1 MYIQLSTQKYPVS
14 QAEVKSLYTNTSFP
28 EPFSPPDDYAWV
40 FPTPKPQCDQILQ
53 SIIEATPEY
62 TNKNVWEQ
70 RWQVVSKFVEY
81 TDGAGVVHTVQEQ
94 EANAINVAQKA
105 SKQALKNQVVFR
117 TQERLDAFARTRDYD
132 DIKSASSY
140 SGCSVPKFD
149 LEGTYCRD
157 KRAETWQK
165 LYELLE
171 GIETGTR
178 PTPSSFDEIEPLL
191 PPLAWPN

>member
-1 MYIQLSTQKYPVS
+1 MYINTITNQYPVS
-14 QAEVKSLYTNTSFP
+14 EADIKAQYPNTSFP
-28 EPFSPPDDYAWV
+28 QPFTPPDGYSWV
-40 FPTPKPQCDQILQ
+40 FPALQ
-53 SIIEATPEY
+53 PYFDPIIEQVVETSPEF
-62 TNKNVWEQ
+62 TAKGHWEQ

-81 TDGAGVVHTVQEQ
+81 TDQNGVLHTVVEQ
-94 EANAINVAQKA
+94 EADAINVAQQA
-105 SKQALKNQVVFR
+105 NKQALKNQVVLK

-149 LEGTYCRD
+149 LEGVYCRD

-171 GIETGTR
+171 EVESGTR

-191 PPLAWPN
+191 PPLAWAN